1 MKNFEEKWA
10 KAILQEKFKIIAES
24 YWRAAYE
31 SIRNEILN
39 NSRRASRS
47 SIVGFID
54 EELDE

>member
-1 MKNFEEKWA
+1 MKTFEEKWD

-31 SIRNEILN
+31 SIRNEILG
-39 NSRRASRS
+39 NSPQSSRT